1 MRDDG
6 PERADDC
13 DGGRGDRRGHRG
25 GSWVAAD
32 ESERELRL
40 STTMTPGEGRRLARK
55 LVREEEA
62 LKPRLPVLH
71 CRLAT
76 PRQRYWCRSA
86 RPYTVASV
94 TADLLRPR
102 RDSHRRMFC
111 VMKSEEGELWSIE
124 IAERFECTLLPE

>member
-1 MRDDG
+1 MVATVAAAIG
-6 PERADDC
+6 VAI
-13 DGGRGDRRGHRG
+13 GG

-40 STTMTPGEGRRLARK
+40 STTMTPGEARRLARE

-102 RDSHRRMFC
+102 RDSYRRMFC
-111 VMKSEEGELWSIE
+111 VMRAKKVSSGASRSPNALSARCCRNE
-124 IAERFECTLLPE
+124 

>member
-1 MRDDG
+1 MTGRSVLMVATVAAAIG
-6 PERADDC
+6 VAI
-13 DGGRGDRRGHRG
+13 GGGL
-25 GSWVAAD
+25 WVAAD

-40 STTMTPGEGRRLARK
+40 STTMTPGEARRLARE